1 MKGKRVVNKRII
13 ENLIFSNS
21 FEEDPKDCYDMYC
34 NNRGETNVLRWNKKD
49 IIIRERSAINC
60 NISYSM
66 INKEDMINTVPI
78 ELIQD
83 GEIGLCIYTVSS
95 IKSAKTKK
103 AGKPYRILNIIDI
116 NSGSKNTI
124 FLWENSILVEEGFSY
139 KSKIK
144 KNGDFYSWTL

>member
-1 MKGKRVVNKRII
+1 
-13 ENLIFSNS
+13 
-21 FEEDPKDCYDMYC
+21 
-34 NNRGETNVLRWNKKD
+34 
-49 IIIRERSAINC
+49 
-60 NISYSM
+60 M

-78 ELIQD
+78 DLIQD
-83 GEIGLCIYTVSS
+83 GETAFCIYTVSS

-103 AGKPYRILNIIDI
+103 AGKPYRILNVVDI

-144 KNGDFYSWTL
+144 KNGDFYSWSL